1 MTALQCLWAVVFGAL
16 GLWGAHATAHWYKPK
31 GLWAPARK
39 RIFACCLLVTGGC
52 VLVVAGLIANRLRG
66 WMFAP
71 LGISYSGLLFLPCY
85 FRVVNR
91 VKIVLVARNVL
102 FAAIAILCFAIVAGI
117 VPLSWFGV

>member
-1 MTALQCLWAVVFGAL
+1 MTIVRGLWAVFFGAL
-16 GLWGAHATAHWYKPK
+16 GLWGACATAHWYKPK
-31 GLWAPARK
+31 GRWAPART

-52 VLVVAGLIANRLRG
+52 LLILTGLIADRLRG

-71 LGISYSGLLFLPCY
+71 LGISYSALLFLPCY

-91 VKIVLVARNVL
+91 VMVVHVARNLL
-102 FAAIAILCFAIVAGI
+102 FGVIAILCFAIVAGM